1 MMTLYIKYFNE
12 ILIQYFNEIYII
24 LFLWYFNKYFNVI
37 WNHLFNEINYLM
49 FYKTALFLA
58 IEKENIEIIKYLIMN
73 GNADMSIINIIIIF
87 LYTIQT

>member
-1 MMTLYIKYFNE
+1 
-12 ILIQYFNEIYII
+12 
-24 LFLWYFNKYFNVI
+24 
-37 WNHLFNEINYLM
+37 M

-73 GNADMSIINIIIIF
+73 GNADMSIINIIINF